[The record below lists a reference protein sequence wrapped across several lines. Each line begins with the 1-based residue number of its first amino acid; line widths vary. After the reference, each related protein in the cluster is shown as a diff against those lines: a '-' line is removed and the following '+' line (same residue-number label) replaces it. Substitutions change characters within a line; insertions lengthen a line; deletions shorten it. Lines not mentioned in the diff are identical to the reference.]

1 MKILCVDDDPV
12 VRTLYLKRLSKM
24 LPDDDITVVSSRK
37 EAIREIEQHY
47 YEVIFTDLVMPGL
60 SGFDVLKYTLESSM
74 TTEVIIVTGAASV
87 DSAIDTLQHGAHD
100 YIEKPI
106 DMPLLIEKLESIRN
120 YQKMVID
127 GENLQMAKEAAD
139 SGAEEELKILEVRIH
154 EMLTAINTVLK
165 SFDTM
170 GENVTSREI
179 REAVKVIE
187 VYRWQDQ

>member
-12 VRTLYLKRLSKM
+12 VQALYFKRLSKM
-24 LPDDDITVVSSRK
+24 LPDDDITVVSSGE

-60 SGFDVLKYTLESSM
+60 SGFDVLKYALESSM

-87 DSAIDTLQHGAHD
+87 DSAIDALQHGARD

-120 YQKMVID
+120 YQKMVIK
-127 GENLQMAKEAAD
+127 GEDLQMAKEAAD
-139 SGAEEELKILEVRIH
+139 SGADEELKILEVRIH

-170 GENVTSREI
+170 GENVTSQEI